1 MRLDVLH
8 ASDKEVLNV
17 GFGVLE
23 NHEDETDGEKGDEGG
38 YQPRYVALAH
48 AQPSSRAGKRVGQWV
63 RKTGA
68 QVEEIVPTCSR
79 KRGVKTAASLT
90 CSYCP
95 RVIACMKPSQV
106 RG

>member
-38 YQPRYVALAH
+38 YQPRYVALA
-48 AQPSSRAGKRVGQWV
+48 RAPAEQ
-63 RKTGA
+63 
-68 QVEEIVPTCSR
+68 
-79 KRGVKTAASLT
+79 
-90 CSYCP
+90 
-95 RVIACMKPSQV
+95 
-106 RG
+106 